1 MANTRQHQKHKEKY
15 KALYSQMPEYVKDY
29 VFAMED
35 NKRSPS
41 TLLNY
46 LSDYRHFFNWLIE
59 EEISKSK
66 NIKDIHHEVLAT
78 LSLDSARAYFRKVE
92 EEEYNVSKHEKKTR
106 SKAIINRKKSALRSL
121 FKYLTTQYEGKDGEP
136 LFHRNVM
143 QKIPVIKEK
152 ESLNARSNKM
162 ANTIFQDD
170 TDIDFLY
177 YVKNEYEKELSE
189 RQLSYFSRDKER
201 DYAILSLL
209 LGSGIRVNE
218 IAELRIR
225 DLNFEKNT
233 ISVIRKGDKKDIVT
247 VFAEVM
253 EDIEAYLQIR
263 NVRYKG
269 TYAEHEYLFLSKYN
283 KAFSPATVR
292 TIQDLVRKY
301 TKAFNK
307 GKRSMSPH
315 KLRHTY
321 ATNLMDKTKDLSLVM
336 EQLGHTS
343 ETTALLY
350 VHTSQEKARK
360 AAEALSERR
369 KRLKD

>member
-29 VFAMED
+29 VDAMED
-35 NKRSPS
+35 NRRSPS
-41 TLLNY
+41 TLFNY
-46 LSDYRHFFNWLIE
+46 LLDYQDFFKWLLREGIAKSDHV
-59 EEISKSK
+59 KH
-66 NIKDIHHEVLAT
+66 IHHNVLAE
-78 LSLDSARAYFRKVE
+78 LPLELARAYFKKLE
-92 EEEYNVSKHEKKTR
+92 EEEYDVSKYEKKTR
-106 SKAIINRKKSALRSL
+106 SKSIINRKKSALRSL
-121 FKYLTTQYEGKDGEP
+121 FKYLTTQYEDSNGEP

-162 ANTIFQDD
+162 ANTIFQENSDV
-170 TDIDFLY
+170 DFLY
-177 YVKNEYEKELSE
+177 YVKTQYENELSE
-189 RQLSYFSRDKER
+189 RKKSYFLRDKER

-218 IAELRIR
+218 LVELRIR
-225 DLNFEKNT
+225 DLNFENNT

-253 EDIEAYLQIR
+253 DDIEVYLSIR
-263 NVRYKG
+263 NQRYKG
-269 TYAEHEYLFLSKYN
+269 TNAEHEYLFLSTYN
-283 KAFSPATVR
+283 QSFSPITIRTV
-292 TIQDLVRKY
+292 QDLVRKY
-301 TKAFNK
+301 TKAFNN

-321 ATNLMDKTKDLSLVM
+321 ATTLMDETKDLSLVM

-350 VHTSQEKARK
+350 VHTSQEKAKR
-360 AAEALSERR
+360 AAEALADRR
-369 KRLKD
+369 KRLK